1 MKNDSYR
8 IFMKYVMIGMTTKD
22 YGARQEY
29 SIEGILGS
37 NLRSGHVHQKY
48 DDFSWL
54 AGLVS
59 SQFAKVLFTSGE
71 KRQKTASSRIWPP
84 ILTRWYPFNRC

>member
-1 MKNDSYR
+1 
-8 IFMKYVMIGMTTKD
+8 MKYVMIGMTTKD

-71 KRQKTASSRIWPP
+71 KTPKNGLQPN
-84 ILTRWYPFNRC
+84 LTTYFDQMVPF